1 MRKRTLLAVIAA
13 YAAALATQVFPP
25 TLAASIASSARQQSP
40 NEQPLRP
47 QQQNPAPPAHR
58 IKVWTNDDL
67 IATRTPAD
75 IYMFEKEAQ
84 AALDAA
90 AATFQ
95 AVTSCF
101 AFNQPEATIEDT
113 QKAIQDTAQSV
124 RDSEDAVAQA
134 TKALQ
139 DAPEN
144 LKARNQAELDRRTT
158 ELEKLRE
165 QLRVLQERLRQLNNQ
180 PAGEPSSEQPP
191 SPPQ

>member
-1 MRKRTLLAVIAA
+1 MRKRAFL
-13 YAAALATQVFPP
+13 AALAAFAAVPAAQSFPP
-25 TLAASIASSARQQSP
+25 ALAASIPSAGRWQAP
-40 NEQPLRP
+40 TEQPL
-47 QQQNPAPPAHR
+47 QQQEQNPPPTAHK

-67 IATRTPAD
+67 LATRTPAD
-75 IYMFEKEAQ
+75 IYMFEKEAHD
-84 AALDAA
+84 AANAA

-95 AVTSCF
+95 AVASCF
-101 AFNQPEATIEDT
+101 AFNQPEATSEDT
-113 QKAIQDTAQSV
+113 QKAIQDIGPSI

-139 DAPEN
+139 DAPES

-158 ELEKLRE
+158 ELDKLRE

-180 PAGEPSSEQPP
+180 PAGEPSSEQSP

>member
-1 MRKRTLLAVIAA
+1 
-13 YAAALATQVFPP
+13 
-25 TLAASIASSARQQSP
+25 
-40 NEQPLRP
+40 
-47 QQQNPAPPAHR
+47 
-58 IKVWTNDDL
+58 
-67 IATRTPAD
+67 
-75 IYMFEKEAQ
+75 MFEKEAQ

-101 AFNQPEATIEDT
+101 AFNQPEATIERVPE
-113 QKAIQDTAQSV
+113 KAIQDTAQSV

-180 PAGEPSSEQPP
+180 PAGEPSFRAAAIATAMASLPAFP
-191 SPPQ
+191 APR

>member
-1 MRKRTLLAVIAA
+1 MRNRAFFTVLAA
-13 YAAALATQVFPP
+13 YAAALATQLFPAA
-25 TLAASIASSARQQSP
+25 LAASIP
-40 NEQPLRP
+40 
-47 QQQNPAPPAHR
+47 QNPEPATHK
-58 IKVWTNDDL
+58 IKIWTNDDL

-75 IYMFEKEAQ
+75 IYMFEKEAL
-84 AALDAA
+84 ATANDAVV
-90 AATFQ
+90 FQ
-95 AVTSCF
+95 TLTSCF
-101 AFNQPEATIEDT
+101 AFNQPEATSEDT

-134 TKALQ
+134 RKELQ
-139 DAPEN
+139 NAPEN

-180 PAGEPSSEQPP
+180 PAGETSSAQAP